1 MKSQMKIRNDMSD
14 DFKYELNGHKY
25 SEEQM
30 IELYA
35 KLKMAQFMVERGTA
49 LAKEVE
55 TNIKFYRMVNEIED

>member
-1 MKSQMKIRNDMSD
+1 MSD
-14 DFKYELNGHKY
+14 DFKYELNGHRY

-35 KLKMAQFMVERGTA
+35 KLKIAQLMIDRGTA

-55 TNIKFYRMVNEIED
+55 TNIKFYRMVNEIDGAN

>member
-1 MKSQMKIRNDMSD
+1 MKGKTYMSD
-14 DFKYELNGHKY
+14 DFKYELNGHRY

-35 KLKMAQFMVERGTA
+35 KLKMAQLMIERGTA

-55 TNIKFYRMVNEIED
+55 TNIKFYRMVNEIEAAE